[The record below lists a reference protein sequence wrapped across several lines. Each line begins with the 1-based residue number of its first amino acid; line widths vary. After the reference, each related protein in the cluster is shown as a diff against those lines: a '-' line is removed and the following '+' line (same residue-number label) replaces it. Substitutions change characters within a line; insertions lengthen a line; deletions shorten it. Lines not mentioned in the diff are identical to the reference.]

1 MVLPQ
6 VYNSLQGP
14 EEKEAL
20 QHFSHLII
28 GGGAIDTHLEEEL
41 KEFPNPVWSTYGMTE
56 TLSHIAL
63 RRLNGAEA
71 GEWYK
76 PFDSVK
82 VACNEEG
89 CLVIDAPLVHE
100 GKLVTNDIVEINA
113 AGHFKIKGRKDN
125 VISSGGSE
133 TVRSEI
139 NLQANAP
146 QILAAAPLSS
156 CESNTTYRD
165 WEAEPRPRFIPRG
178 RNLTPL

>member
-1 MVLPQ
+1 
-6 VYNSLQGP
+6 
-14 EEKEAL
+14 
-20 QHFSHLII
+20 
-28 GGGAIDTHLEEEL
+28 
-41 KEFPNPVWSTYGMTE
+41 MTE

-63 RRLNGAEA
+63 RRLNGAGA

-125 VISSGGSE
+125 VISSGGIKIQIEEVEAVLKPLLDRPFMITKRADRKFGEAVVLLTEQERLSE
-133 TVRSEI
+133 VKSICRQTLPKYWQPRHYLHVNQIPLTETGKPNRARALSLAEEI
-139 NLQANAP
+139 
-146 QILAAAPLSS
+146 
-156 CESNTTYRD
+156 
-165 WEAEPRPRFIPRG
+165 
-178 RNLTPL
+178 